1 MSQIDLFSDIPS
13 KETSILCIN
22 QKLAL
27 KQIKLPQIVKF
38 LLAEKFDDKFLV
50 VSDKIWTIFYSGN
63 KETLDFSIFEEY
75 DAILLKF
82 FLISF
87 IQKNTPSFLK
97 KKYYSFIFLIKILK
111 EKSFCLIMRI

>member
-1 MSQIDLFSDIPS
+1 MSQIDLFLDIPS
-13 KETSILCIN
+13 KETSILSNN
-22 QKLAL
+22 QKQAL
-27 KQIKLPQIVKF
+27 KQIKLPKVVKF
-38 LLAEKFDDKFLV
+38 LLADKFDDKFLV

-97 KKYYSFIFLIKILK
+97 RNIILL
-111 EKSFCLIMRI
+111 FF